1 MALRTDLINV
11 KRKSGLFRGW
21 DTATSVF
28 ESDFGVIQKAL
39 IINSSEIVRTSLEL
53 IQTGSELIST
63 RSELISTRLEE
74 ISTSSE

>member
-1 MALRTDLINV
+1 MVLTNDSINV

-39 IINSSEIVRTSLEL
+39 IINSSEIVRTSSEL

-63 RSELISTRLEE
+63 SSELISTRLEE